1 LVENVKVQLGR
12 PTRRGEDNIKTN
24 VKETEYKDAD

>member
-12 PTRRGEDNIKTN
+12 PKRRGEDNIKTKYEREC
-24 VKETEYKDAD
+24 KEVG